1 MSNVQRS
8 EPFSQLM
15 MQSLQGL
22 LLVAALCMIFT
33 IPTSAQ
39 AQIGPGIYEAPL
51 TPQVPTI
58 PSIPGNG
65 PLDTVSG
72 SSPAFINPLN
82 VMESVGNT
90 LNAQRGQRAGSTLT
104 NGAEG
109 SSQGGLSTALNIM
122 IVLTIMTLAPS
133 IVLMTTCFMRFL
145 IVLGM
150 LKQALGT
157 STVPPPQVITAL
169 AMFMTFLVMSPTFDR
184 INTEA
189 VTPYRNGEIRNYDE
203 LWDRAKQPIRDF
215 MFDQID
221 ASKNWSSIYMILE
234 RRGVDTSQPEN
245 LTRED
250 VDMLTLVPAYMLSEL
265 KVAFLMG
272 FKVYLPFLVIDM
284 VVSTMLISM
293 GMMMLPPVMVS
304 LPFKILL
311 FVLVDGWTLVTG
323 GLMASFV
330 QPTLAMGTSLT
341 PWITT

>member
-1 MSNVQRS
+1 MKRVYSIHSRQIELLRAVKG
-8 EPFSQLM
+8 M
-15 MQSLQGL
+15 MLSA
-22 LLVAALCMIFT
+22 VLCMIPAMT
-33 IPTSAQ
+33 TSAW
-39 AQIGPGIYEAPL
+39 AQIGPGIYEAPS
-51 TPQVPTI
+51 TPQA
-58 PSIPGNG
+58 PSIPAIPGREPFD
-65 PLDTVSG
+65 PLSGQNG
-72 SSPAFINPLN
+72 SSINPLS
-82 VMESVGNT
+82 VLESVGNT
-90 LNAQRGQRAGSTLT
+90 LNSQRGQGVSSGMT
-104 NGAEG
+104 GEQG
-109 SSQGGLSTALNIM
+109 PSQGGLSTALNIM
-122 IVLTIMTLAPS
+122 IVLTVMTLAPS

-169 AMFMTFLVMSPTFDR
+169 AMFMTFLVMAPTFDR
-184 INTEA
+184 INSEA
-189 VTPYRNGEIRNYDE
+189 ITPYRNGEIRNYDE

-221 ASKNWSSIYMILE
+221 ASKNWSSIYMILD

-330 QPTLAMGTSLT
+330 QPTLAFGTSLT
-341 PWITT
+341 GLVAT

>member
-1 MSNVQRS
+1 MRTAQRCQPLS
-8 EPFSQLM
+8 DLIM
-15 MQSLQGL
+15 RTLRGL
-22 LLVAALCMIFT
+22 LLAAAVCT
-33 IPTSAQ
+33 IPTLPMVAQ
-39 AQIGPGIYEAPL
+39 AQMGPGIYEAPM
-51 TPQVPTI
+51 TPQLPTI

-65 PLDTVSG
+65 PLDSVSE
-72 SSPAFINPLN
+72 SNAFINPLS

-90 LNAQRGQRAGSTLT
+90 INAQRGQGAGSKVS
-104 NGAEG
+104 NGGEG
-109 SSQGGLSTALNIM
+109 GSQGGLSTALNIM

-157 STVPPPQVITAL
+157 SSVPPPQVITAL
-169 AMFMTFLVMSPTFDR
+169 AMFMTFLVMAPTFDR
-184 INTEA
+184 INAEA
-189 VTPYRNGEIRNYDE
+189 VTPYRTGEIRNYDE

-330 QPTLAMGTSLT
+330 QPTLALGTSIT